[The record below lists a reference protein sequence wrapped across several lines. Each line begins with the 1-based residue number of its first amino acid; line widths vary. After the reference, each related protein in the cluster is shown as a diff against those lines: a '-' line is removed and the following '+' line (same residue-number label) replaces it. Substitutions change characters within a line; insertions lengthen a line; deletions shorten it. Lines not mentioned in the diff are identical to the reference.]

1 MQSQD
6 WLDIATDAEKL
17 EQAARALALRARA
30 LSGQS
35 NPPTTDHASTRG
47 TSTAPVRA
55 ASPGM
60 PARPAPR
67 GEVPTIKVGRNAG
80 LPIAEADDASLRWY
94 ADLLLRSINDESK
107 QKWRQSNEADLAAVR
122 AEQQRRAGR

>member
-1 MQSQD
+1 MQRQD
-6 WLDIATDAEKL
+6 LLDIAKDAESL
-17 EQAARALALRARA
+17 EQAARALGLRARA
-30 LSGQS
+30 LCQS

-47 TSTAPVRA
+47 ATTPPMRA
-55 ASPGM
+55 ASPG

-122 AEQQRRAGR
+122 AEQLRRGGH